1 MDHLRLV
8 FEDDVLKLFWDT
20 RAGYHIA
27 EWHGFAK
34 GDRLRN
40 PAHACVY
47 ASRERRASC
56 WLADIAD
63 FSVVD
68 LEDQAWIVDYF
79 YPLLAEN
86 GLRFMGV
93 VMPVRLVAQ
102 LSARR
107 VNTAYGAKGSI
118 EFEYHATRSATARW
132 LASKAGSASKTAS
145 VRNGGERAGGS

>member
-132 LASKAGSASKTAS
+132 LATKAAPVS
-145 VRNGGERAGGS
+145 VAGGRVEPG

>member
-8 FEDDVLKLFWDT
+8 YENDVLKLFWDT
-20 RAGYHIA
+20 HAGYHIA

-34 GDRLRN
+34 AERLRN

-47 ASRERRASC
+47 AARERRSSC
-56 WLADIAD
+56 WLADISD

-68 LEDQAWIVDYF
+68 LEDQRWIVEEF

-93 VMPVRLVAQ
+93 VLPVRVVAE

-107 VNTAYGAKGSI
+107 VNTAYGEKGSI
-118 EFEYHATRSATARW
+118 EFEYHATRAATARW
-132 LASKAGSASKTAS
+132 LATKRDSLSL
-145 VRNGGERAGGS
+145 GGERRDRG

>member
-47 ASRERRASC
+47 ASRERRSNC
-56 WLADIAD
+56 WLADISD

-68 LEDQAWIVDYF
+68 LDDQQWIVDYF

-86 GLRFMGV
+86 GLRYMGV

-118 EFEYHATRSATARW
+118 VFEYHATRSAAARW
-132 LASKAGSASKTAS
+132 LATRRGPLSAGD
-145 VRNGGERAGGS
+145 GPGDEPY

>member
-8 FEDDVLKLFWDT
+8 YEDDVLKLFWDT
-20 RAGYHIA
+20 EARYHIA

-34 GDRLRN
+34 AERLRN

-47 ASRERRASC
+47 ASRERPSSC

-68 LEDQAWIVDYF
+68 LDDQQWIVEHF
-79 YPLLAEN
+79 YPRLAEN
-86 GLRFMGV
+86 GLRYMGV
-93 VMPVRLVAQ
+93 VLPVRVVAQ

-107 VNTAYGAKGSI
+107 VNTAYGAHGSI

-132 LASKAGSASKTAS
+132 LAGKSRS
-145 VRNGGERAGGS
+145 VTLSGERTGRP

>member
-8 FEDDVLKLFWDT
+8 YEDDVLKLFWDT

-34 GDRLRN
+34 AERLRN

-47 ASRERRASC
+47 ASRERRSSC
-56 WLADIAD
+56 WLADISD

-68 LEDQAWIVDYF
+68 LEDQAWIVEHF

-86 GLRFMGV
+86 GLRYMSV
-93 VMPVRLVAQ
+93 VMPVRVVAQ

-107 VNTAYGAKGSI
+107 VNTAYGVKGSI
-118 EFEYHATRSATARW
+118 VFEYHATRSAAARW
-132 LASKAGSASKTAS
+132 LATKDGS
-145 VRNGGERAGGS
+145 VRRGGEREGGR